1 MKNKDLVK
9 SIVRCEKCIHRGTD
23 DCPMVVEYYDSYYG
37 IWDITDNTFDNMFCS
52 EGEKPD
58 EGF

>member
-1 MKNKDLVK
+1 MKNKDFFKL
-9 SIVRCEKCIHRGTD
+9 IVHCKEYIHRGTD

-52 EGEKPD
+52 EGEKND
-58 EGF
+58 D